1 MKRLCLKT
9 TANSPWQTIKHTIN
23 QTTIK
28 HTINQTWGT
37 SVWFRH
43 TSPDK
48 LTPFLSVNTTFLPV
62 KYRFRSISEQLI
74 LSMHIHTVIL
84 KRVQQIACSPALT
97 KIHYICITNFVERSQ
112 PLALLNTPLFSL
124 VTIQYLFLSKRKALK
139 CYITFCLWHR
149 AT

>member
-23 QTTIK
+23 KTTIK

-74 LSMHIHTVIL
+74 LISQCIYIFCYSE
-84 KRVQQIACSPALT
+84 ACSADCLLT
-97 KIHYICITNFVERSQ
+97 KIHYICITNFVELSQ

-139 CYITFCLWHR
+139 CYIPLCLWHR